1 MVPRVARVAGLLI
14 LGLCAASASEARLKH
29 SHHTEQV
36 EGREAVANEVVV
48 QFRGEAAAAHAAI
61 DAQEDIDESALVG
74 HGRHAVFHSRSK
86 STAQLLASL
95 RSRPDVLYAVPNHIV
110 RLAMVPNEPP
120 LQFNSLWGVTKTQA
134 PVAWDYTVGA
144 TSSVAAVLDTGIDY
158 THPDLAA
165 NVWTAPHDYVVTIGG
180 VSITCPAGSHG
191 FNAIAKTCDPMD
203 DNDHGTHAA
212 GTIGAVGN
220 NGLGVVGI
228 NWTTQ
233 LMGVK
238 MLDASGMGT
247 LADAIDA
254 LEYTLQVRQTLGA
267 EANVR
272 VANASWMIFGGEMLY
287 DQVTRALQNELL
299 LVFAAGNS
307 SSDND
312 LAPIYPQ
319 SWVWPSLLSVAA
331 TDSSDAMAYFSNRG
345 AQTVQLGAPGMG
357 VISTVRNGGY
367 ASLNGTSMAAP
378 HVTGAAMLMLA
389 RDPALTA
396 PELRNRLMATATPV
410 AALQG
415 LTSTGGRLDVGAAVA
430 ASSPL
435 PGFLLYTTP
444 NWHLSLVQ
452 GTNGQVELDVVGTN
466 GFADPVTATLDLS
479 SLAATVPAP
488 TPTLPTA
495 AVSVTGSGRL
505 TLPLSVDA
513 SVPPG
518 DYVVPVIASSG
529 SQTRLATVLLSV
541 TSSLAP
547 DFALW
552 ASSPAVSVLTDNVVS
567 LAVGSTTTGGFAD
580 STTWQVSGM
589 PLDADARLAIT
600 TLAAGDSTTLQLK
613 ADRAT
618 PPGTYPVLI
627 TATSASGALTR
638 SMVVQLTVAN

>member
-1 MVPRVARVAGLLI
+1 MAPRVARVAGLLI
-14 LGLCAASASEARLKH
+14 LGLGAASASEARLKH
-29 SHHTEQV
+29 AHQSEQV

-61 DAQEDIDESALVG
+61 HAQEDIDESALIG
-74 HGRHAVFHSRSK
+74 HGRHAVLHSRSK
-86 STAQLLASL
+86 SAAQLLASL

-120 LQFNSLWGVTKTQA
+120 LQLSSLWGMTKTQA
-134 PVAWDYTVGA
+134 PAAWDYTVGS
-144 TSSVAAVLDTGIDY
+144 TGSVAAVLDTGIDY
-158 THPDLAA
+158 SHPDLAA
-165 NVWTAPHDYVVTIGG
+165 NVWTAPHDYVVTLGG
-180 VSITCPAGSHG
+180 VNITCPAGSHG
-191 FNAIAKTCDPMD
+191 FNAITKTCDPMD

-247 LADAIDA
+247 LADAMDA
-254 LEYTLQVRQTLGA
+254 IEYTLQVRQTLGA

-272 VANASWMIFGGEMLY
+272 VANASWMIFGGEMLH

-307 SSDND
+307 GSDND

-319 SWVWPSLLSVAA
+319 SWVWPSLMSVAA
-331 TDSSDAMAYFSNRG
+331 TDSRDTLALFSNRG

-396 PELRNRLMATATPV
+396 PELRNRLMATAAPV

-415 LTSTGGRLDVGAAVA
+415 LTTTGGRLDVGAAVA

-444 NWHLSLVQ
+444 NWHLSLEQ
-452 GTNGQVELDVVGTN
+452 GSSGLVELDVVGTN

-479 SLAATVPAP
+479 SLQAMVPVLP
-488 TPTLPTA
+488 PTA
-495 AVSVTGSGRL
+495 VVSVAGSGRL
-505 TLPLSVDA
+505 SVPLSVDIN
-513 SVPPG
+513 VPPG
-518 DYVVPVIASSG
+518 DYVVPIIASG
-529 SQTRLATVLLSV
+529 ASQTRRATVLLSV
-541 TSSLAP
+541 TPSLAP

-552 ASSPAVSVLTDNVVS
+552 ASNPDVSVQTDNSVT
-567 LAVGSTTTGGFAD
+567 LGVGSIPSGGFAD

-589 PLDADARLAIT
+589 PLDADARLAVT
-600 TLAAGDSTTLQLK
+600 MLAAGDSTTLQLK

-618 PPGTYPVLI
+618 PPGTYPVLV
-627 TATSASGALTR
+627 TATSGTLTR
-638 SMVVQLTVAN
+638 SMVIQLTVVN

>member
-1 MVPRVARVAGLLI
+1 MAPRVAGLLI
-14 LGLCAASASEARLKH
+14 LGLCAASAPDARLKH
-29 SHHTEQV
+29 DHHTEQV

-61 DAQEDIDESALVG
+61 HAQEDIDESALIG
-74 HGRHAVFHSRSK
+74 HGRHAVLHSRSK
-86 STAQLLASL
+86 SAAQLLASL
-95 RSRPDVLYAVPNHIV
+95 RSRPDVLYAVPNHVV

-120 LQFNSLWGVTKTQA
+120 LQFSSLWGVARTQA

-158 THPDLAA
+158 NHPDLAA

-267 EANVR
+267 AANVR
-272 VANASWMIFGGEMLY
+272 VANASWMVFGGEMLS

-331 TDSSDAMAYFSNRG
+331 TDASDAMAYFSNRG
-345 AQTVQLGAPGMG
+345 AQSVQLGAPGTG

-367 ASLNGTSMAAP
+367 ASFNGTSMAAP

-396 PELRNRLMATATPV
+396 PELRNRLMTTVAPV

-415 LTSTGGRLDVGAAVA
+415 LTATGGRLDVGAAVA
-430 ASSPL
+430 ASSPQ

-444 NWHLSLVQ
+444 NWHLSLEQ
-452 GTNGQVELDVVGTN
+452 GTSGLVELDVVGTN
-466 GFADPVTATLDLS
+466 GFADPVTVTLDLS
-479 SLAATVPAP
+479 SLAATLPALAA
-488 TPTLPTA
+488 LPIPPA
-495 AVSVTGSGRL
+495 APVSVTSTGRL
-505 TLPLSVDA
+505 TVPLNVDA

-518 DYVVPVIASSG
+518 DYVVPVIASSA

-541 TSSLAP
+541 TPSLAP

-552 ASSPAVSVLTDNVVS
+552 ASSPAVSVQPDNAVS
-567 LAVGSTTTGGFAD
+567 LIVGSTTTGGFAD
-580 STTWQVSGM
+580 STTWRVSGM
-589 PLDADARLAIT
+589 PLDADARLAIS

-627 TATSASGALTR
+627 TATSASGALAR
-638 SMVVQLTVAN
+638 SMVVELTVAN